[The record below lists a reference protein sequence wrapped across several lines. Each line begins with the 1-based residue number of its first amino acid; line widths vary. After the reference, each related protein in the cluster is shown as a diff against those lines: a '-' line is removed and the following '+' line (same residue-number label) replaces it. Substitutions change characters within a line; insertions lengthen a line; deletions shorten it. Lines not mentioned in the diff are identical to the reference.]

1 MDWVDFHNPH
11 LSQKINNSRV
21 GQIRLPGKFLAISG
35 FYFLIENAHNGI
47 YQIISTA
54 FNEINPGVLLIM
66 YKNECWVR
74 EGFYLDPTFN
84 LPNVIWLGFEKVESR
99 LSQTLSEN
107 DKGKVRT
114 RAYSAFRASAVCTSL
129 TCSNVSIDFYKNC

>member
-21 GQIRLPGKFLAISG
+21 GQIRLPCKFLAISG
-35 FYFLIENAHNGI
+35 FYFLIENVHNGI
-47 YQIISTA
+47 YRKISTA

-66 YKNECWVR
+66 YKNECWLR
-74 EGFYLDPTFN
+74 EGIHLDPTYS
-84 LPNVIWLGFEKVESR
+84 LPNVIWLGFGKVESR

-114 RAYSAFRASAVCTSL
+114 RADSAFRASAVCTSL
-129 TCSNVSIDFYKNC
+129 TCSNVSIDF

>member
-1 MDWVDFHNPH
+1 
-11 LSQKINNSRV
+11 
-21 GQIRLPGKFLAISG
+21 
-35 FYFLIENAHNGI
+35 
-47 YQIISTA
+47 
-54 FNEINPGVLLIM
+54 M